1 MYIVNLNIQYICKNC
16 QTLQKRKGEKMT
28 NYQKYRAV
36 KNPLKNETLFAEHN
50 NSEELTKEIQK
61 RLKLIEKAFR

>member
-1 MYIVNLNIQYICKNC
+1 
-16 QTLQKRKGEKMT
+16 MT

-36 KNPLKNETLFAEHN
+36 KNPLKNKTLFAEHN